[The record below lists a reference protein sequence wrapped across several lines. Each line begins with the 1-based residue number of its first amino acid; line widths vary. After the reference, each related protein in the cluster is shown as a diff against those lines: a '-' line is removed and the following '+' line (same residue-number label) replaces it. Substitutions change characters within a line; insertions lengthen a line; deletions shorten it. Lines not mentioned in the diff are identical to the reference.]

1 MKMTSIKGRVLKVS
15 RSKSNPG
22 DWFSARVDCGNGR
35 SMQVKGFDA
44 SINVGELIEFHGQL
58 EEDPTWGPSLK
69 VQSLIRIEGSSPL
82 ELSGKDAVTAL
93 SSPAL
98 LILSQ
103 GVIKGVGPAR
113 ARKLIEANGELG
125 AIEQALKGSKKKTP
139 FGHARELL
147 RLGELMA
154 LGLSLRQAERV
165 SKEFGPTALD
175 TLKRHPYLLL
185 RVDGIGFKFADDFAI
200 NAGISADDR
209 GRCAAGLNFSIERAC
224 KAGNTGILRKDL
236 LQEASSLL
244 GLPSNSVLED
254 VLLGLESP
262 SRAGSKVIGGDLNG
276 APVVF
281 DRSLR
286 EKEIFIAQDLKSRLV
301 SAKPPKAKEIQAQL
315 ALIQKMLGFGLH
327 FKQQEAVTRAAI
339 EAVFVMTGGPGTGKT
354 TTIRA
359 IFDLL
364 RQRGLRVAL
373 TAPTGKAAQRLGQAC
388 NSQESKTLHR
398 LLEWHGKGDFKQNKE
413 NPLEVDAVIVDETSM
428 VDVPLMFGLLQA
440 LKKDTKLIL
449 VGDKDQLPSVGPG
462 QILHDLLASDA
473 IPSVTLERGF
483 RQGIDSSIAT
493 SATSVNAGE
502 IPNPQPPEF
511 EIVAVEEGSGED
523 ERASDLVLATIARL
537 IDEGCSASQIQVL
550 SPKREEGACAAH
562 VLSRKIQALVSPQ
575 SEKSLNVG
583 AWTFRLGDR
592 VINTQNNYSPELMLA
607 NGDTGVV
614 FDIDENEESI
624 TIQVDGDRRV
634 VLKEGPL
641 QELELSYA
649 ITVHKSQGSEFPI
662 VIVPIISAHRVLLTK
677 RLLYTAMTRARERLI
692 LVAGKNALSMTVK
705 ASSERPR
712 VTSLAQILKNKVSH

>member
-1 MKMTSIKGRVLKVS
+1 MTSIKGRVLEVS

-22 DWFSARVDCGNGR
+22 EWFSARVDCGNGR
-35 SMQVKGFDA
+35 SIQVKGFDA
-44 SINVGELIEFHGQL
+44 SISTGELIEFYGQL

-69 VQSLIRIEGSSPL
+69 AQTLIRVEGGPPPELGGKVASP
-82 ELSGKDAVTAL
+82 ELG
-93 SSPAL
+93 SPAL

-103 GVIKGVGPAR
+103 GVIRGVGPAR
-113 ARKLIEANGELG
+113 ARKLVEAHGDLG
-125 AIEQALKGSKKKTP
+125 AIEQALKASKKKTP
-139 FGHARELL
+139 FGFARELL

-154 LGLSLRQAERV
+154 LGLSHRQAGCV

-185 RVDGIGFKFADDFAI
+185 RVDGIGFKFADDFAMKT
-200 NAGISADDR
+200 GVSADDR
-209 GRCAAGLNFSIERAC
+209 GRCAAGLNFLVERAC
-224 KAGNTGILRKDL
+224 KAGNTGVRREDL
-236 LQEASSLL
+236 LQEAS
-244 GLPSNSVLED
+244 GLFGLQSSPVIED

-262 SRAGSKVIGGDLNG
+262 SRTGSKLIGGDLFG

-286 EKEIFIAQDLKSRLV
+286 EKETAIAQDLMSRLAN
-301 SAKPPKAKEIQAQL
+301 AKPPKAEEIQAQL
-315 ALIQKMLGFGLH
+315 ASIQKMFGFGLH
-327 FKQQEAVTRAAI
+327 FKQQEAVTRAAM

-388 NSQESKTLHR
+388 NSQDSKTLHR

-462 QILHDLLASDA
+462 QILHDLLTSDV

-483 RQGIDSSIAT
+483 RQGIDSPIAT

-502 IPNPQPPEF
+502 IPNAQPPEF
-511 EIVAVEEGSGED
+511 ELVTLEEGSGED
-523 ERASDLVLATIARL
+523 ERASALVLSAIARL

-562 VLSRKIQALVSPQ
+562 VLSRKIQALVNPQ

-583 AWTFRLGDR
+583 LWTFRLGDR

-614 FDIDENEESI
+614 FDIDEEEGSV

-662 VIVPIISAHRVLLTK
+662 VVVPIISAHRVLLTR

-692 LVAGKNALSMTVK
+692 LVAGTNALRMTVK

-712 VTSLAQILKNKVSH
+712 VTSLAQVLVDKVLP